1 MEKTKI
7 LLIPFF
13 LTVFSSLSAQ
23 QNMAIRG
30 KVMDSSTLELIQNA
44 TVQLLPQEA
53 IAITKANGTFEF
65 DKMKNGKQTL
75 MVSMVGYIT
84 QLVEIND
91 GKEIA
96 IALQERI
103 MGLEEVEVTA
113 KPKLFGSSSV
123 IDKSAIIHTQPTSL
137 ADVLQLIPGQ
147 LAVNPN
153 LGAAQQINLRQVPS
167 TTDAGRANALGT
179 QIIVDGVPISNNGN
193 LQTDIT
199 ILNSSAGASPPFSS
213 VAGRGNDLRQIPAD
227 NIESIE
233 VVRGIPSARFGDLTS
248 GLIIVNSRIGS
259 FKPEVRVRL
268 NPNLAQVAFFSGF
281 ADKKKNNTFNI
292 GLDVLNTRD
301 DVRDNFNKY
310 TRFQTQLA
318 WQKFWNTKKT
328 FTTTTIA
335 SYYKSV
341 DALTQNPV
349 GLRNQN
355 QQSAD
360 DSGLKFSTEGKWR
373 ASKKGITSLNYI
385 ASITYSEQ
393 KAYYQSLI
401 TRDLFPIT
409 TATKDTTQQGVY
421 GKSEYLNKTN
431 VDGKP
436 FNSYVRIEGTWLKS
450 IFNFQHKII
459 AGIEWRYDVNTGSGR
474 QFDILTPPRQN
485 YSVGERPRAYSD
497 VPGLH
502 QLGYYVE
509 DKITKT
515 ISSKIWILQAGL
527 RFDNVA
533 PQGFFESKYGI
544 VAAPRIN
551 TAVEVQKGF
560 WLRAG
565 YGIAAKTAPLNF
577 LYPGIRYFDLVNFNY
592 FAQNPL
598 ERLVIITTKTINLDD
613 QFLKPYQAKKYEA
626 GFDIEK
632 KSIGINVSFFQE
644 TTTGAIGINREVRPF
659 TYAKLEA
666 ISTPVNQVPILNP
679 IPVKVDTFFAAYDVP
694 VNNRFIQNK
703 GVEYNIDI
711 QEIPAIRTSFNI
723 TGAYIQ
729 TTSFDD
735 GRFTDALKAYSG
747 NTTPSRIGI
756 YQSSA
761 KITSE
766 RLNTSVRFIHRI
778 SKLNIIISALWQT
791 VWLTKQLTRHLP
803 LPIGYINRK
812 GETTLINKNDAKKPI
827 YKDLIRPVSNM
838 IPTSLPPLHLF
849 NVRLTKEWVKGF
861 GFSFY
866 ANNFL
871 NLRPLHGDVN
881 TGGLARR
888 NEPLFFGA
896 EFNISIK

>member
-1 MEKTKI
+1 M
-7 LLIPFF
+7 
-13 LTVFSSLSAQ
+13 
-23 QNMAIRG
+23 IRG
-30 KVMDSSTLELIQNA
+30 KVVNSKTLELIQNA
-44 TVQLLPQEA
+44 TVQLLPQELNT
-53 IAITKANGTFEF
+53 ITNTKGEF
-65 DKMKNGKQTL
+65 QFKNVGKGKHTIT
-75 MVSMVGYIT
+75 VSVVGYVTQFVDIASENDIIIT
-84 QLVEIND
+84 I
-91 GKEIA
+91 
-96 IALQERI
+96 QERI
-103 MGLEEVEVTA
+103 VGLDEVMVTA

-137 ADVLQLIPGQ
+137 ADALQLIPGQ

-153 LGAAQQINLRQVPS
+153 LGAAQQINLRQIPS

-179 QIIVDGVPISNNGN
+179 QIILDGVPISNNGN
-193 LQTDIT
+193 LQTDVT
-199 ILNSSAGASPPFSS
+199 ILNSSAGTSPPFSS

-248 GLIIVNSRIGS
+248 GLIIVNSRIGI

-268 NPNLAQVAFFSGF
+268 NPNLAQLAFFSGF
-281 ADKKKNNTFNI
+281 ADRKKNNTFNV
-292 GLDVLNTRD
+292 GLDFLNARD
-301 DVRDNFNKY
+301 DVRDNYNKY

-318 WQKFWNTKKT
+318 WQKFWNTQKT

-335 SYYKSV
+335 SFYKSV
-341 DALTQNPV
+341 DALTQNPED
-349 GLRNQN
+349 LRYQN

-360 DSGLKFSTEGKWR
+360 DNGLKFSSEGKWR
-373 ASKKGITSLNYI
+373 VNKKAITSLHYI
-385 ASITYSEQ
+385 ASLTYSEQ

-401 TRDLFPIT
+401 TRDLFPIA
-409 TATKDTTQQGVY
+409 TAIKDTTQRGVY
-421 GKSEYLNKTN
+421 GKSEYLNKTD

-436 FNSYVRIEGTWLKS
+436 FNSYVRIEGTCLKN
-450 IFNFQHKII
+450 IFDFQHKII
-459 AGIEWRYDVNTGSGR
+459 AGIEWRYDINTGKGR
-474 QFDILTPPRQN
+474 QFDIVTPPRQN

-502 QLGYYVE
+502 QLGNYIE

-515 ISSKIWILQAGL
+515 IGSKIWILQAGL

-533 PQGFFESKYGI
+533 PKRIFESKYGI

-551 TAVEVQKGF
+551 TAFEFQKGF
-560 WLRAG
+560 WLKAG
-565 YGIAAKTAPLNF
+565 YGIAAKSAPLNF

-613 QFLKPYQAKKYEA
+613 QILKPYQAKKYEV

-632 KSIGINVSFFQE
+632 KRIGINVSFFQE
-644 TTTGAIGINREVRPF
+644 TTTGGIGINREVKPF
-659 TYAKLEA
+659 AYAKLA
-666 ISTPVNQVPILNP
+666 ASSTPVNQVPILNP
-679 IPVKVDTFFAAYDVP
+679 VPAKIDTFFAAFDVP
-694 VNNRFIQNK
+694 INNRFIQNR

-735 GRFTDALKAYSG
+735 GRFTDAAKAYSG
-747 NTTPSRIGI
+747 NTTPTRIGI
-756 YQSSA
+756 YQSST
-761 KITSE
+761 KITAE

-778 SKLNIIISALWQT
+778 SKLNIIISVLWQT
-791 VWLTKQLTRHLP
+791 IWLTKTSSEALSP

-812 GETTLINKNDAKKPI
+812 GETTFINQNDAEKPI
-827 YKDLIRPVSNM
+827 YKDLIRSVSNVV
-838 IPTSLPPLHLF
+838 PASLPPLNLF
-849 NVRLTKEWVKGF
+849 NIRLTKEWAKGF

-871 NLRPLHGDVN
+871 NLRPLHGDIN
-881 TGGLARR
+881 TGGLVRR

>member
-1 MEKTKI
+1 M
-7 LLIPFF
+7 
-13 LTVFSSLSAQ
+13 
-23 QNMAIRG
+23 
-30 KVMDSSTLELIQNA
+30 
-44 TVQLLPQEA
+44 
-53 IAITKANGTFEF
+53 
-65 DKMKNGKQTL
+65 
-75 MVSMVGYIT
+75 
-84 QLVEIND
+84 
-91 GKEIA
+91 
-96 IALQERI
+96 
-103 MGLEEVEVTA
+103 VTA
-113 KPKLFGSSSV
+113 KSKLFGSSSI

-153 LGAAQQINLRQVPS
+153 LGAAQQINLRQIPS
-167 TTDAGRANALGT
+167 TADAGRANALGT

-193 LQTDIT
+193 LQTDVT

-268 NPNLAQVAFFSGF
+268 NPNLAQVAMFTGF
-281 ADKKKNNTFNI
+281 TNRKKNNTYNI
-292 GLDVLNTRD
+292 GLDVLNARD

-318 WQKFWNTKKT
+318 WQKFWNSDKT
-328 FTTTTIA
+328 FTTTSIA
-335 SYYKSV
+335 SFYKSI
-341 DALTQNPV
+341 DALTKNPED
-349 GLRNQN
+349 LRNQN
-355 QQSAD
+355 EQNAD
-360 DSGLKFSTEGKWR
+360 DNGLKISTEGKWR
-373 ASKKGITSLNYI
+373 ANKKGITTLNYI
-385 ASITYSEQ
+385 ASFTYSEQ

-401 TRDLFPIT
+401 TRDLFPIS
-409 TATKDTTQQGVY
+409 TATKDTTQRGVY
-421 GKSEYLNKTN
+421 GKSEYLNQTR

-436 FNSYVRIEGTWLKS
+436 FNSYVRIEGTWLKN
-450 IFNFQHKII
+450 IWQFQHKIM
-459 AGIEWRYDVNTGSGR
+459 AGTEWRYDVNNGNGR
-474 QFDILTPPRQN
+474 QFDVLSPPRQN
-485 YSVGERPRAYSD
+485 YSVGERPRAYNE

-515 ISSKIWILQAGL
+515 IGGKLWILQAGL

-533 PQGFFESKYGI
+533 PTSIFKSKYGM

-551 TAVEVQKGF
+551 TAIEIQRGI
-560 WLRAG
+560 WLRGG
-565 YGIAAKTAPLNF
+565 YGIAAKSATLNY

-592 FAQNPL
+592 FATNPA
-598 ERLVIITTKTINLDD
+598 ERLVIITTKSINLDD
-613 QFLKPYQAKKYEA
+613 QDLKPYQSKKYEL
-626 GFDIEK
+626 GFDVEK
-632 KSIGINVSFFQE
+632 KGIGVNVSFFQE
-644 TTTGAIGINREVRPF
+644 TTTGAIGINREVKPF
-659 TYAKLEA
+659 TYAKLVA
-666 ISTPVNQVPILNP
+666 TSTPPNLPPVLNPVPIK
-679 IPVKVDTFFAAYDVP
+679 IDTFFAAYDVP

-703 GVEYNIDI
+703 GFEYDINI
-711 QEIPAIRTSFNI
+711 QEIKAIRTSFNI

-735 GRFTDALKAYSG
+735 GQFTDATKAYSG
-747 NTTPSRIGI
+747 NTTPTRIGI

-766 RLNTSVRFIHRI
+766 RLNSSIRLIHRI
-778 SKLNIIISALWQT
+778 PKLNIVISMLWQT
-791 VWLTKQLTRHLP
+791 IWLSKSANDALSS
-803 LPIGYINRK
+803 LPIGFINKK
-812 GETTLINKNDAKKPI
+812 GETIFFNTNEAEKPAN
-827 YKDLIRPVSNM
+827 KDLIRPVSNL

-849 NVRLTKEWVKGF
+849 NIRLTKEWAKGF

-871 NLRPLHGDVN
+871 NIRPLHGDVN
-881 TGGLARR
+881 TGGLVRR
-888 NEPLFFGA
+888 NEALFFGA